1 MGQKIRAMAN
11 KLIAKSEAKEN
22 EFKEIFLNLDNIGEV
37 LIEADKKK
45 GKKGKK
51 KKEDTNICTLSDEV
65 HWTEEDK
72 HKWESNQ
79 KGDSKVSNVLAALK
93 AAALNG
99 QSNFV
104 ADSLKST
111 IDNCKKMEQD
121 AEDERI
127 QEKERRLAE
136 EKKRKEAELK
146 GKKENEVKK
155 RNDMIEAKEI
165 KAAQD
170 RQIKT
175 EEDLKR
181 RKKAEEEIEE
191 KRKKEK
197 EEEVKRKQEEE
208 KEKKN
213 T

>member
-1 MGQKIRAMAN
+1 MG
-11 KLIAKSEAKEN
+11 
-22 EFKEIFLNLDNIGEV
+22 
-37 LIEADKKK
+37 K

-51 KKEDTNICTLSDEV
+51 KKEDTKVLALSDEV

-127 QEKERRLAE
+127 QEKERRLEE
-136 EKKRKEAELK
+136 EKQRKEAELK
-146 GKKENEVKK
+146 AAREKENEVKK
-155 RNDMIEAKEI
+155 RDDMIKAKEI

-170 RQIKT
+170 RKRKI

-181 RKKAEEEIEE
+181 KKKAEEEIEE

-208 KEKKN
+208 KRKLE
-213 T
+213 